1 MKDRIVYQHKKTQKI
16 VLPLVV
22 AASAGY
28 FVFSGI
34 CLASL
39 DFVRASV
46 FFLVG
51 VITLVLLKQLYYAS
65 SEVVIIEDEGI
76 IALTRKIPK
85 EKFYLWEEF
94 SFAYSCFNQKAHE
107 FIILSPREMSEN
119 ELKKVLGKRLVF
131 DDLLIIHMEVMLNF
145 GQCIGQAEQANAFK
159 KVIDERYTIT
169 KKRLYL
175 TK

>member
-1 MKDRIVYQHKKTQKI
+1 MKDRIVYQHKKTQKK

-22 AASAGY
+22 AFSAGY
-28 FVFSGI
+28 FVFSGM

-39 DFVRASV
+39 DFVRATV

-51 VITLVLLKQLYYAS
+51 VITLVLLKQLYDAS
-65 SEVVIIEDEGI
+65 SEVVIVEDEGI

-94 SFAYSCFNQKAHE
+94 SFAYTCNNIKGHE
-107 FIILSPREMSEN
+107 FIILSPREMSGN

-131 DDLLIIHMEVMLNF
+131 DDLLIIHMDVILNF
-145 GQCIGQAEQANAFK
+145 GQCVGQSEQAKAFK

-169 KKRLYL
+169 KKTLYL

>member
-1 MKDRIVYQHKKTQKI
+1 MKDRIVYQHKKTQKK

-22 AASAGY
+22 AFSVGY

-39 DFVRASV
+39 DFLLASF

-51 VITLVLLKQLYYAS
+51 VITLVLLKQLYDES
-65 SEVVIIEDEGI
+65 GEVVIVEDEGI

-85 EKFYLWEEF
+85 EKFYLWDEF

-119 ELKKVLGKRLVF
+119 ELKKVLRKRLVF

-145 GQCIGQAEQANAFK
+145 GQAEQAKAFK

-169 KKRLYL
+169 KKTLYL

>member
-1 MKDRIVYQHKKTQKI
+1 MKDRIVYQHKKTQKKA
-16 VLPLVV
+16 LPLVV
-22 AASAGY
+22 ASSAGY

-34 CLASL
+34 GLASL
-39 DFVRASV
+39 DFVRATV

-51 VITLVLLKQLYYAS
+51 VITLVLLKQLYDAS
-65 SEVVIIEDEGI
+65 SEVVIVEDEGI

-94 SFAYSCFNQKAHE
+94 SFAYTCNNIKGHE
-107 FIILSPREMSEN
+107 FIILSPREMSGN
-119 ELKKVLGKRLVF
+119 ELKKVLSKRLVF
-131 DDLLIIHMEVMLNF
+131 DDLLIIHMEIF
-145 GQCIGQAEQANAFK
+145 GQAEQAKALK